1 MNDQLFHGS
10 DDRLPPHDL
19 GAPDVPDL
27 HEADRLA
34 LDAVVDAGWTADPAD
49 PRSAHIASFL
59 SMLAPPPSA
68 VGTDDALIDLTL
80 ARVARARRAQA
91 APHPAPTVEVLAL
104 SQDDEDAVEQYIA
117 SGFSVASVSA
127 PYRARAQRAD
137 DLLST
142 LNLPTPDSAD
152 REALVAQTLSAV
164 QRSVETQER
173 RMVLDPAE
181 SAPARGFRISDLV
194 SVAALILI
202 GTAVIGPMVGS
213 VRAFGQRLACTAGF
227 GELAGAFGQYTHDFR
242 DTLPMAT
249 ASIAGRPWWNV
260 GNPEESNSANLYTL
274 ARTNYTPSERL
285 ACPTN
290 DRSRRCSKR
299 AGERDWH
306 CIDEVSYSYQNLFA
320 RARPKWHEGSAR
332 VAILVD
338 RSPVVLLSAR
348 KASIDPFSNSPNHGR
363 AGQNALFNDGSVVWL
378 ASPVLENGDNIWLPR
393 VIERAIAD
401 RACRSRKADPLRGTE
416 SPECPKDTFV
426 GP

>member
-1 MNDQLFHGS
+1 MNDKLFQDS
-10 DDRLPPHDL
+10 EDRRRANGPAD
-19 GAPDVPDL
+19 PDVPDL
-27 HEADRLA
+27 TQADGAA
-34 LDAVVDAGWTADPAD
+34 LDALINSGWNADAAN

-80 ARVARARRAQA
+80 ARVARARRAEA
-91 APHPAPTVEVLAL
+91 ATQVGPGAEVLAL
-104 SQDDEDAVEQYIA
+104 SPDDEDAVEQYIA
-117 SGFSVASVSA
+117 SGFSIASVSA
-127 PYRARAQRAD
+127 SYRARAQRAD
-137 DLLST
+137 DLLRT
-142 LNLPTPDSAD
+142 LDLPAPDAAD
-152 REALVAQTLSAV
+152 REALVAGTLNVV
-164 QRSVETQER
+164 QRAVEKQER

-181 SAPARGFRISDLV
+181 SAPGRGFRFADLV

-274 ARTNYTPSERL
+274 ARTNYTKAERL

-299 AGERDWH
+299 SGESDWH

-320 RARPKWHEGSAR
+320 RARPKWHEGRAR

-363 AGQNALFNDGSVVWL
+363 AGQNALFNDGSVTWL
-378 ASPVLENGDNIWLPR
+378 SSPVLDNGDNIWLPR
-393 VIERAIAD
+393 VVERAIAD

-416 SPECPKDTFV
+416 SPECAEDTFV